1 MLKKGLILGILIAFS
16 LIFVNLFENYK
27 GRTELPRLGAYYAN
41 NATQSVTVNGVSHE
55 QVGAANLVT
64 SVVVT
69 YRGLDTLG
77 EVVILFLTAAIIGFF
92 LKLSKAEIDGESRL
106 AQLRK
111 SSEILETAAT
121 ALVPLIFMFGIYIF
135 INGHLTPG
143 GGFQGGA
150 VIATGFVLMLL
161 ASPTLHVNH
170 AMISFVESFSGLTFV
185 ILGVLGA
192 AIGLGFLDNTILP
205 LGTFGKILS
214 AGAIPVIYSFI
225 GLKVGAELSGIVGTF
240 NEAQAEK

>member
-16 LIFVNLFENYK
+16 LIPIKLIDSFEGK
-27 GRTELPRLGAYYAN
+27 TELPKLGQFYAN
-41 NATQSVTVNGVSHE
+41 NATQPVTTGDVVHK
-55 QVGAANLVT
+55 QVGASNIVT
-64 SVVVT
+64 AVVVT

-92 LKLSKAEIDGESRL
+92 LKLSKTEINEESRL

-111 SSEILETAAT
+111 SSEILNTAAT

-161 ASPTLHVNH
+161 ASPTMHVNH
-170 AMISFVESFSGLTFV
+170 VMISFVESFSGLTFV
-185 ILGVLGA
+185 ILGALGA
-192 AIGLGFLDNTILP
+192 AIGLGFLDNAILP

-214 AGAIPVIYSFI
+214 AGIIPVIYSFV

-240 NEAQAEK
+240 NEAQKEK